1 MTKYT
6 GIIIVLFLL
15 TSCIK
20 ELDGLSNTPEEL
32 VLQCYISPSDTVIN
46 AVLSRATSFTVTEIP
61 YKDLFIKDA
70 QVTISNG
77 NVDKQLEFNRE
88 KNFYQLKITD
98 EFKIEKGKTY
108 SIKAVA
114 KDGKVLT
121 SSCTV
126 PLRSIKPEEIEIE
139 KSFRGSDFVDIRLKW
154 PTSKDD
160 LYILRPYFYYSNI
173 QSTQEPVSHTVQF
186 LTGADVNSGFVT
198 SNYFTNNLARYKHSN
213 VAFIY
218 LADENFYAYSKS
230 LQLNDNNQTDPFA
243 QPVNASYNIN
253 GGFGCFGAYN
263 VTRVDLEY

>member
-1 MTKYT
+1 MRKPVYLL
-6 GIIIVLFLL
+6 ILLLLF

-20 ELDGLSNTPEEL
+20 EIDGLPDTPEEL
-32 VLQCYISPSDTVIN
+32 VLQCYISPSDTVIS
-46 AVLSRATSFTVTEIP
+46 AVLSRATSFAVTEIP
-61 YKDLFIKDA
+61 FKDLFIKDA
-70 QVTISNG
+70 QITISNG
-77 NVDKQLEFNRE
+77 SVDKLLKFNVA

-98 EFKIEKGKTY
+98 GFKIEKGKTY

-114 KDGKVLT
+114 KDGQVLT

-126 PLRSIKPEEIEIE
+126 PLKSIKPEEIEIE

-154 PTSKDD
+154 PTSKDG

-173 QSTQEPVSHTVQF
+173 RFTEEPISHTVQF
-186 LTGADVNSGFVT
+186 FSGVEVNSAYAT
-198 SNYFTNNLARYKHSN
+198 SNYFTNDLINNKHKN

-230 LQLNDNNQTDPFA
+230 VQLNDNNQTDPFA
-243 QPVNASYNIN
+243 QPLNAKYNIN

-263 VTRVDLEY
+263 VTRIEFEF